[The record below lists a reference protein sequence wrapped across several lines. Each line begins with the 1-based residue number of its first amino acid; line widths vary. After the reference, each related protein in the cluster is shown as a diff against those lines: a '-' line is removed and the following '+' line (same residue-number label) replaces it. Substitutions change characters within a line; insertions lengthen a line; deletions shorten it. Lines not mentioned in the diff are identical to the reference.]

1 MRRFSWRRKV
11 PTSSKAFVVLA
22 AACGLSAFGLV
33 RHETQRAEG
42 LEREVGPRVGVV
54 VAARDLDAG
63 QEISE
68 DDVDLVEMPQVFV
81 PPRAIG
87 ALGDAI
93 GMIAGASVPRGEPLS
108 SARLAP
114 AGGPLPFSVTPGHV
128 AVTVEVP
135 RLPLGLVPGDR
146 VDVLATYGQGRS
158 ITSVMAADARVLQV
172 PSLDG
177 GAFGSSQTPWLTL
190 DLEADVASRVVNAT
204 AYARLTVLVQAA
216 EPVITA
222 SPSG

>member
-11 PTSSKAFVVLA
+11 PTSSKAFLLLA
-22 AACGLSAFGLV
+22 IACGLAAFGLV
-33 RHETQRAEG
+33 RHETQRAAR
-42 LEREVGPRVGVV
+42 LAREVGPRVPVL
-54 VAARDLDAG
+54 VAAHDLDAG
-63 QEISE
+63 WEIS
-68 DDVDLVEMPQVFV
+68 DSDVELVEMPEVFV
-81 PPRAIG
+81 PPQ
-87 ALGDAI
+87 ALGAVGDAV
-93 GMIAGASVPRGEPLS
+93 GMIVGVSVPRGEPLS

-114 AGGPLPFSVTPGHV
+114 AGGPLPFSVTPGQV

-135 RLPLGLVPGDR
+135 RLPVGLVPGDR

-177 GAFGSSQTPWLTL
+177 GAFGGSQTPWLTL
-190 DLEADVASRVVNAT
+190 DMEAEVASRVVNAT
-204 AYARLTVLVQAA
+204 AYARLTVLVHAA
-216 EPVITA
+216 EPVTTA